1 MLSPLNFWPRRT
13 FAGLD
18 AELAAFETARFV
30 VLPAPYD
37 STTTW
42 RVGTRTGPAA
52 IIDASMNLELFDR
65 ELGREIADCGIHTTP
80 EIEPQMDGP
89 SQMIARIES
98 VVGEVLDAGKF
109 PVMLGGEHS
118 LTLGGVRALAA
129 RHPVISILQ
138 IDAHTDLRDSFEDT
152 RYSHGA
158 VMRRCSEIPNV
169 ARIVQVGLRSTSLEE
184 WQSIPTKVTQFWAD
198 DILEDFRAHL
208 PAIIDE
214 LEGAVYLTF
223 DVDGCDPSWIP
234 ETGTPE
240 PGGLSYGQTRDLLR
254 AVCQRCDVAALDC
267 VELIGGHDASAF
279 AIAKLIYQAMGY
291 LGKGESA
298 FLPATEVAAT

>member
-1 MLSPLNFWPRRT
+1 MLSSQHFWPLRT

-18 AELAAFETARFV
+18 AQLAAFETAQFV

-80 EIEPQMDGP
+80 EIEPNMSGP
-89 SQMIARIES
+89 QAMIARIES
-98 VVGEVLDAGKF
+98 VMGEVMDAEKF
-109 PVMLGGEHS
+109 PVLLGGEHS
-118 LTLGGVRALAA
+118 LTLGGARALAA
-129 RHPVISILQ
+129 RHQTISILQ
-138 IDAHTDLRDSFEDT
+138 IDAHTDLRQSFEDT
-152 RYSHGA
+152 PYSHGA

-169 ARIVQVGLRSTSLEE
+169 AKIVQVGLRSTSLEE
-184 WQSIPTKVTQFWAD
+184 WQNIPANVTQFWAD
-198 DILEDFRAHL
+198 DILDDFQSHL
-208 PAIIDE
+208 PAIIAE

-240 PGGLSYGQTRDLLR
+240 PGGLSYSQTRDLLR
-254 AVCQRCDVAALDC
+254 AVCLQCDVAALDC

-279 AIAKLIYQAMGY
+279 AIARLIYQAMGY
-291 LGKGESA
+291 LSRG
-298 FLPATEVAAT
+298 